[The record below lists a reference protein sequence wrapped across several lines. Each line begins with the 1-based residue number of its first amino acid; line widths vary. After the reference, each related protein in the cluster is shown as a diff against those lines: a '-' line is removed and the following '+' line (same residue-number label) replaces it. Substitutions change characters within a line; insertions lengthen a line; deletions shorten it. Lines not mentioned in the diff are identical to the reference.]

1 MREQITKQ
9 VRSQE
14 HYAGVAV
21 LALGLHNINFPH
33 ESPFGWLCGINL
45 LANGGAPEFDSD
57 DYRGAILAELGKI
70 PNNAELR
77 WVALKICDLQPD
89 TTIAKN
95 LIQNYM
101 ENRKPENTIKLLH
114 AIENTVGKFRAEN
127 PGICHLDV
135 YKAAIHLKELYIGEL
150 EECGDILGIND

>member
-1 MREQITKQ
+1 MREQVKKEQ
-9 VRSQE
+9 RSEE
-14 HYAGVAV
+14 HYACRAV

-33 ESPFGWLCGINL
+33 ESRFGWLCGMNL

-77 WVALKICDLQPD
+77 RVALEICDLQPD

-95 LIQNYM
+95 LIQNFM
-101 ENRKPENTIKLLH
+101 ENRKPENTIQLIDAFEKT
-114 AIENTVGKFRAEN
+114 IGKVKADN
-127 PGICHLDV
+127 PTICHLDI
-135 YKAAIHLKELYIGEL
+135 YKAAIVLKDMYAGEL
-150 EECGDILGIND
+150 EECGDVLGIND